1 VIAVSAIVDIHC
13 HAFNADD
20 LPVRG
25 FVHRLHLQNRA
36 LGATLSDL
44 VDRFVQGRAPGYAA
58 DLARLDG
65 LLGPQ
70 DAFGPLEAAPAA
82 SARAAERFEEEVDQ
96 ALAELQGQDGDLLLR
111 VGGAIADEDAPVDG
125 APPPEGVV
133 DLVRNARRA
142 IRWVKL
148 FSRSRLDLIADYVNT
163 FGDEVDLVTPL
174 LVDLGTGLG
183 DAAKTS
189 AREQVVLFEK
199 LSRASMLGVLPG
211 GGKAHVHPFVGFD
224 PLRELRARRT
234 SDIETPLDVVQAAVL
249 RYGFVGVKVY
259 PPMGWRPSGNH
270 ARRGLD
276 GSDAAELDRIVDDL
290 ARWCAA
296 EQVPI
301 TAHCA
306 NSNHADPAFDGFG
319 GPDDWLPVLRRHPG
333 LHVNLGHFG
342 GASARE
348 PDDGWPW
355 RIARACHELPG
366 LYADVGNHRIY
377 DQALTRSYL
386 GMVERM
392 LAAPPT
398 DVLAERIMYG
408 SDWFMVAIHPEYER
422 FLGTYRELFG
432 RFGPERTAR
441 FLGGNALSFLGFDDP
456 SNKNAQRLLAR
467 YRRFAPDRIP
477 SWLAQPAAQ
486 PTLPE

>member
-1 VIAVSAIVDIHC
+1 MPIVDIHC

-25 FVHRLHLQNRA
+25 FIHRLHLRNVF
-36 LGATLSDL
+36 LGTTLAEL
-44 VDRFVQGRAPGYAA
+44 VDKLVQGNAPGYAA
-58 DLARLDG
+58 DVARLDSV
-65 LLGPQ
+65 LGPG
-70 DAFGPLEAAPAA
+70 DSLEMPM
-82 SARAAERFEEEVDQ
+82 SVPGGSDPGLFEDEVDR
-96 ALAELQGQDGDLLLR
+96 ALADLYQQDSDLVER
-111 VGGAIADEDAPVDG
+111 VGGAIGDEHALTDG
-125 APPPEGVV
+125 TPPPEGVA
-133 DLVRNARRA
+133 DLWRNARRA
-142 IRWVKL
+142 VRWVKL
-148 FSRSRLDLIADYVNT
+148 FGRSRLDLVADYVHT

-183 DAAKTS
+183 DVAKTS
-189 AREQVVLFEK
+189 GRQQIALFEK

-211 GGKAHVHPFVGFD
+211 AGKAQLHPFVGFD

-234 SDIETPLDVVQAAVL
+234 NDIETPLDLVRTAVL

-270 ARRGLD
+270 SRRGLS
-276 GSDAAELDRIVDDL
+276 GADASEVDRIVDDL
-290 ARWCAA
+290 AQWCAA

-306 NSNHADPAFDGFG
+306 NSNHADPGFDGFG

-333 LHVNLGHFG
+333 MHVNLGHFG

-348 PDDGWPW
+348 ADDGWPW
-355 RIARACHELPG
+355 RIARATRELPG

-377 DQALTRSYL
+377 DRALTRSYL
-386 GMVERM
+386 GMIERM
-392 LAAPPT
+392 FAAPPT
-398 DVLAERIMYG
+398 DVMADRIMYG
-408 SDWFMVAIHPEYER
+408 SDWFMVAIHPEYEQ
-422 FLGTYRELFG
+422 FLGRYTELFG
-432 RFGPERTAR
+432 RFGSERTDR

-467 YRRFAPDRIP
+467 YQRFAPDRVP
-477 SWLAQPAAQ
+477 SWLVSSPA
-486 PTLPE
+486 PSPNPKLTLLK